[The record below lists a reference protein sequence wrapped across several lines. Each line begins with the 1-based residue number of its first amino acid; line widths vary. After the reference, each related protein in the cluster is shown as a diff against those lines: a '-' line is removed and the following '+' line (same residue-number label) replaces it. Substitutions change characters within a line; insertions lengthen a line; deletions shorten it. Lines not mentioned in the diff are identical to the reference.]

1 MLHQTKEYRFFKMGG
16 SKSFNVLNNPILS
29 HTTGTKNLLLMKS
42 IHLYILQNVKPAPPP
57 PPLPTPIVN
66 LDEFQDLR
74 DNICS

>member
-29 HTTGTKNLLLMKS
+29 HTTGTKNLLLMKT
-42 IHLYILQNVKPAPPP
+42 IHKMLSQHP

-74 DNICS
+74 EKNTT